1 MLIYFGLAI
10 FIDLS
15 DSAYNTELILK
26 LSVQVGCCLILI
38 SSGTFITLSQSMIV
52 YYLFTG
58 FWLVAVM
65 NSINMLDNMDGII
78 TSVIINRLRRGQ
90 SPFVGVKD
98 HTTHHLSYH
107 VLSDRKVAMVMVG
120 LSTI

>member
-1 MLIYFGLAI
+1 MG
-10 FIDLS
+10 LS
-15 DSAYNTELILK
+15 DGEYNTEPILK
-26 LSVQVGCCLILI
+26 LSIQVGCCLISI

-52 YYLFTG
+52 YYLFTV
-58 FWLVAVM
+58 FWVVAVM
-65 NSINMLDNMDGII
+65 NSINILDNMDGII

-90 SPFVGVKD
+90 SPFVGGKD

-107 VLSDRKVAMVMVG
+107 VLSDRKVAMVMIE

>member
-1 MLIYFGLAI
+1 MA
-10 FIDLS
+10 LS
-15 DSAYNTELILK
+15 DNAYNTKLILK